1 MASYSVTFADGT
13 SHAYDDVPEGVTQA
27 EIDARAAQDFPNKKV
42 KEIGTA
48 KPPEPEYQPS
58 PGVAAAGGVQTGAQ
72 IAWDA
77 ANGLLS
83 SPVGHALELGAGG
96 VAAYR
101 GLKNITGNW
110 GAATQATPTPTP
122 TTFTGGTNPAF
133 DQAMNKPYMRPTVPG
148 QPVVGAPQTAGIGQ
162 DLAGTAPTAPGFMG
176 RVAPYLE
183 TAGKLANKV
192 LTPALIAKELYYTSP
207 EERAQL
213 QQMEQNHTTLK
224 DWTKQKLGMGNP
236 APQPMAAPV
245 QPQAAPA
252 QPQASQQT
260 NINDAI
266 RIAAAKKA
274 LGQ

>member
-48 KPPEPEYQPS
+48 NPPEPEYQPS

-72 IAWDA
+72 IAFDA

-96 VAAYR
+96 VAAKRY
-101 GLKNITGNW
+101 GLDPII
-110 GAATQATPTPTP
+110 QAIRAQNPQETLNTLKTPESELNART
-122 TTFTGGTNPAF
+122 
-133 DQAMNKPYMRPTVPG
+133 
-148 QPVVGAPQTAGIGQ
+148 
-162 DLAGTAPTAPGFMG
+162 GTAPTAPGFMG

>member
-110 GAATQATPTPTP
+110 GAATQAT
-122 TTFTGGTNPAF
+122 
-133 DQAMNKPYMRPTVPG
+133 
-148 QPVVGAPQTAGIGQ
+148 QTAQPMEPGGQ
-162 DLAGTAPTAPGFMG
+162 KVTDFTKQQGQFVPTETAPGPRTAPGFMG

-183 TAGKLANKV
+183 TAGKLANKA

-224 DWTKQKLGMGNP
+224 DWTKQKLGMGNSGLLQSAP

-252 QPQASQQT
+252 QPQINQQDR
-260 NINDAI
+260 IKEAI
-266 RIAAAKKA
+266 RLKAAQKA